1 MPPRKKIFAKI
12 DYKGQSHLMGEGKGT
27 NAEQAILYY
36 SPADPREPIDEANGG
51 NNPARG

>member
-1 MPPRKKIFAKI
+1 MPPSKKIFAKI
-12 DYKGQSHLMGEGKGT
+12 DYKGQSHLMGERKVT

-36 SPADPREPIDEANGG
+36 RPADARLPIDEANGG